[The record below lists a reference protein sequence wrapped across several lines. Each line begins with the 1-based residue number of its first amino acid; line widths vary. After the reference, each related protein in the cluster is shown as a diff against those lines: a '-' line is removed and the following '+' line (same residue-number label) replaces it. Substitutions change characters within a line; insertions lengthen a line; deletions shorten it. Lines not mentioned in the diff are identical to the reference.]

1 MNLLWITPENL
12 TKLYSSDDDEDEED
26 EEDVATAASGD
37 PGMVNVESEAPVK
50 PEAEEGPVKPEPGQ
64 KQPTPTRKPRGERTP
79 SNELQIFHEDELRKH
94 KKDELLAVAAYLEG
108 IFLLV
113 KGCQSFSC
121 NSSTRENQE
130 GSTRFDCSQGIQTK
144 RTRVHESRERLGWYH
159 RGT

>member
-1 MNLLWITPENL
+1 MNPKNL
-12 TKLYSSDDDEDEED
+12 TKLYFSDDDEDEE
-26 EEDVATAASGD
+26 EEEVATAASGD
-37 PGMVNVESEAPVK
+37 PGMDNMESEAPVK
-50 PEAEEGPVKPEPGQ
+50 PEGEEGPVKPEPGQ

-108 IFLLV
+108 MFLLV
-113 KGCQSFSC
+113 RRCQSFSC

-130 GSTRFDCSQGIQTK
+130 GSTRYDCSQGIQTK
-144 RTRVHESRERLGWYH
+144 RTRVHESRERLGYYH